1 MNILGHFTVGIGN
14 SCNDFKRLITKP
26 ICHKNLKNPTWIDL
40 LLRNHCFFL
49 KFMDLRQVRFAFK
62 KWQW

>member
-14 SCNDFKRLITKP
+14 SYSDFKRLITKP

-40 LLRNHCFFL
+40 LRNHCF
-49 KFMDLRQVRFAFK
+49 VFK
-62 KWQW
+62 IHGFETGPFCF